1 MPRKFVDFLY
11 LTSFDLS
18 LLICYL
24 QVCVPHQPY
33 RRGDVGPMS
42 IRLMATSDQPLWR
55 LFAEIVLRLPI
66 VHPRGKD
73 SEGKGRGRLW
83 KNFDDEDSSEGDG
96 VAPSR

>member
-1 MPRKFVDFLY
+1 
-11 LTSFDLS
+11 
-18 LLICYL
+18 
-24 QVCVPHQPY
+24 
-33 RRGDVGPMS
+33 
-42 IRLMATSDQPLWR
+42 MATSDQPLWR

-96 VAPSR
+96 AAPSR